1 MKNTP
6 VFSWLGTALTGVF
19 TYLSAVELKDLISWI
34 LSILAAIVTIAF
46 TIWSWYKKASKDGK
60 ITKDEV
66 GELVD
71 DVSDKVKDFK
81 KKEEHDGST
90 K

>member
-34 LSILAAIVTIAF
+34 LSIVAAVVTIAF
-46 TIWSWYKKASKDGK
+46 TIWTWYKKATKDGK

-71 DVSDKVKDFK
+71 QLKDNT
-81 KKEEHDGST
+81 KEVHKDD
-90 K
+90 

>member
-34 LSILAAIVTIAF
+34 LSILAAVVTIAF
-46 TIWSWYKKASKDGK
+46 TIWTWYKKASKDGK

-71 DVSDKVKDFK
+71 DLK
-81 KKEEHDGST
+81 KTKEEHDGST